1 MNIPTDK
8 KLHFLAG
15 FLLCIIFSIIND
27 PITGIGAAI
36 AGGIFKECYD
46 HYTYGV
52 FDWKDM
58 IATWIGGCV
67 AFVLYAMLVYWGI
80 IK

>member
-1 MNIPTDK
+1 MNIPKDK
-8 KLHFLAG
+8 KLHFVAG
-15 FLLCIIFSIIND
+15 LLLCVIFTLIND

-46 HYTYGV
+46 RYDYGK
-52 FDWKDM
+52 FDIADM

-67 AFVLYAMLVYWGI
+67 AFTLIALIQYWR
-80 IK
+80 